1 MRIVGEQELR
11 TRLAAVAVDEPRVV
25 ASGNYATPMHLL
37 ALLDGSLERY
47 RLFMLNA
54 ALDMPERDGVTF
66 ETPFVGPGMRARR
79 SQLAYVPMRLSLVP
93 HLFRRSL
100 PPDVVVVHTSPIRSG
115 RVSLGIEVNII
126 VAAIE
131 QTRARGGLVVAQVN
145 PRMPYT
151 FGDGE
156 LDCELI
162 DFAIEV
168 EEELPSPTKR
178 PSGEVAARIGE
189 NVATFIGDGATL
201 QLGIGAVPDATV
213 GALHGRRGLAIWS
226 EMISDG
232 VLDLE
237 HSGAMDPSRPIFT
250 SFMFGSDAMYEWA
263 DGNPRI
269 QMLRT
274 ETSND
279 PSMIARQPG
288 MVSINS
294 ALQVDLY
301 AQSNASWVGGRIYS
315 GFGGQPDFTTGALH
329 SHGGHAVIA
338 LPSWHSKSD
347 ASTIVAEIP
356 TPVTSFQHS
365 ALVTEHGAAQIF
377 GSSLREQT
385 SQIVGQ
391 IAHPDARDAL
401 ADAARELGLL

>member
-1 MRIVGEQELR
+1 MRIVTEQELR
-11 TRLAAVAVDEPRVV
+11 SRLASVAVDEPRVV
-25 ASGNYATPMHLL
+25 ASGNFATPQHLL
-37 ALLDGSLERY
+37 SLLDDSLERY

-54 ALDMPERDGVTF
+54 ALPVPERDGVVL
-66 ETPFVGPGMRARR
+66 ETPFVGPGMRRAREH
-79 SQLAYVPMRLSLVP
+79 LAYVPMRLSLVP

-100 PPDVVVVHTSPIRSG
+100 PPDVVVVHVSPIRSG

-131 QTRARGGLVVAQVN
+131 QARARGGLVVAQVN
-145 PRMPYT
+145 PKMPYT

-156 LDCELI
+156 IDCELI

-168 EEELPSPTKR
+168 EEDLPSAPKR
-178 PSGEVAARIGE
+178 PASELAAQIGE
-189 NVATFIGDGATL
+189 NVATFVGDGATL

-213 GALHGRRGLAIWS
+213 GAVRGRRGLAIWS

-237 HSGAMDPSRPIFT
+237 HAGAMDPSRPVFT
-250 SFMFGSDAMYEWA
+250 SFMFGSPELYAWA
-263 DGNPRI
+263 DGNPRL

-301 AQSNASWVGGRIYS
+301 AQSNASWVGTQIYS

-338 LPSWHSKSD
+338 LASWHEKS
-347 ASTIVAEIP
+347 AHSTIVPEIP

-365 ALVTEHGAAQIF
+365 ALVTEHGSAQIF
-377 GSSLREQT
+377 GSSLSEQT
-385 SQIVGQ
+385 RQIIGQ
-391 IAHPDARDAL
+391 IAHPDARDEL
-401 ADAARELGLL
+401 ADAARELGLF